1 MDKLM
6 DETIEKIMDNC
17 NTTVIAVVDK
27 EDCLH
32 TGVCGDYKYIL
43 VCIGR
48 IIVDLAKQSDTPLE
62 TIGDDLNKVVDD
74 IRKADKDD

>member
-27 EDCLH
+27 EDCLY
-32 TGVCGDYKYIL
+32 TGVCGDFNSVLICL
-43 VCIGR
+43 GR

>member
-1 MDKLM
+1 MDK
-6 DETIEKIMDNC
+6 TIEKIMDNC
-17 NTTVIAVVDK
+17 NTTVMAVVDK

-32 TGVCGDYKYIL
+32 TGVCGDFNYII

-62 TIGDDLNKVVDD
+62 QIGDDLNKVVDA
-74 IRKADKDD
+74 IRKVDKDG